1 MFADAAASCDLFLF
15 LSGGNIS
22 TVDGRVLVEPP
33 SESLDAVS
41 APRHCIA
48 LDYLYVFIFFTLTC
62 CSYRP

>member
-1 MFADAAASCDLFLF
+1 MFIRLNWRFYLSPTIFADAAASCDLFLF
-15 LSGGNIS
+15 LSGGSIS

-48 LDYLYVFIFFTLTC
+48 LDYL
-62 CSYRP
+62 